1 MNMNISFP
9 SHNTPVSLPVEST
22 APSGTATKPQEAT
35 SGLTV
40 TEARVS
46 DLDATEAVP
55 DSALRRDDPLGR
67 LVSAVFS
74 FAAPPMPA
82 FPDAGAPPISTGLS
96 EVRV

>member
-1 MNMNISFP
+1 MNISFP
-9 SHNTPVSLPVEST
+9 SLST
-22 APSGTATKPQEAT
+22 ASTLPAASTTPTGAASKPRETT

-40 TEARVS
+40 TETRVS

-55 DSALRRDDPLGR
+55 DSALDRDDPLGR
-67 LVSAVFS
+67 LVSSAFS
-74 FAAPPMPA
+74 LPPPPMPA